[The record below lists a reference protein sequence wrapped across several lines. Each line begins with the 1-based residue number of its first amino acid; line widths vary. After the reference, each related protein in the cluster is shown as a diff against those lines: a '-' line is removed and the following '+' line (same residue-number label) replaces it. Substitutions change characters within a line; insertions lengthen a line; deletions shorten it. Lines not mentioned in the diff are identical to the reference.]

1 MKNSL
6 KNLTEVLSEKG
17 EILTSTQTTAVK
29 GGCGC
34 DLRKP
39 PIK

>member
-6 KNLTEVLSEKG
+6 KDLTVVLSERGK
-17 EILTSTQTTAVK
+17 ILTTTQTTAVK

-39 PIK
+39 PLR